1 MPVLDFPASWEVSP
15 HLRDAPVQT
24 REDVL
29 RLMPRWMREGEPT
42 AVVEGIADGV
52 LEAFVRRASKLAEYG
67 AQANAIYAT
76 GDSLDL
82 CGEAVGIRRA
92 LAEDDEAYRTR
103 VLAQDAGITPRAILE
118 QIDDILAPVTVSQ
131 AYYYERPDDEPF
143 VRSKTHDSTGTGDLG
158 IAGVYVSGKASDHS
172 QPIRKA
178 NRHWTSRTR
187 CQPKHVFLFDHR
199 RGWPAPTDTSG
210 TLPAVVATYFGG
222 VITYRETATSDDA
235 TAPDNG
241 HGHTVIGLPAW
252 LEPGERKP
260 GDAFVSVKATAP
272 LTDAGGV
279 LTAAATQKGGVLA
292 SVFAKATVVTRA
304 GSNLPSGPAVYP
316 SAWAA
321 DLIVSAIRS
330 MISVQG
336 MFGAQFSL
344 LFDPKV
350 A

>member
-1 MPVLDFPASWEVSP
+1 MPVLDFPADWEVSP

-29 RLMPRWMREGEPT
+29 RLMPRWLREGEPT
-42 AVVEGIADGV
+42 DVVEAIADAL

-82 CGEAVGIRRA
+82 CGASVGVPRA
-92 LAEDDEAYRTR
+92 YAEEDEPYRER
-103 VLAQDAGITPRAILE
+103 ILAQDAGLTPRAILE
-118 QIDDILAPVTVSQ
+118 AIDAILAPVTSAQ

-143 VRSKTHDSTGTGDLG
+143 VRSKSHDSASTGDLG
-158 IAGVYVSGKASDHS
+158 ISGVYVSGNASDHS
-172 QPIRKA
+172 MPIRKA
-178 NRHWTSRTR
+178 KRRWTARTR
-187 CQPKHVFLFDHR
+187 CTPKHVFLFDHR
-199 RGWPAPTDTSG
+199 RGWSSAMPIG
-210 TLPAVVATYFGG
+210 LRYFGG
-222 VITYRETATSDDA
+222 FITYKETATSDDQ
-235 TAPDNG
+235 TAPDNS
-241 HGHTVIGLPAW
+241 HGHTIIGLPAW

-260 GDAFVSVKATAP
+260 GDAFVSAKATAP
-272 LTDAGGV
+272 LTDAGGT
-279 LTAAATQKGGVLA
+279 LTAAATQKGSVLA
-292 SVFAKATVVTRA
+292 SVFAKATAVTRA
-304 GSNLPSGPAVYP
+304 GSNIPSGPAVYP

-321 DLIVSAIRS
+321 DLIVSAIRN
-330 MISVQG
+330 MLAAKA